1 MIIIDINLTFYFI
14 INKYDY
20 NVRLM
25 LFSLSVLIFAV
36 KIFMITINILP
47 KLYKNIHSPRV
58 FFLFFF
64 ILISRFS
71 ISPFSNK
78 LTYNLV

>member
-20 NVRLM
+20 SVRLM

>member
-20 NVRLM
+20 SVRLM

-47 KLYKNIHSPRV
+47 KLYKNIYSPRV
-58 FFLFFF
+58 FFYLF
-64 ILISRFS
+64 ILIARFS

>member
-20 NVRLM
+20 SVRLM

-64 ILISRFS
+64 FFDLSF
-71 ISPFSNK
+71 FN
-78 LTYNLV
+78 LTLL